1 MDGDLQP
8 AGTPEES
15 GYVDFWR
22 AGTSA
27 KGEFSCSEC
36 GYGVIVSKALP
47 LCPMC
52 GGNSWEQA
60 LWAPFGRAE
69 ALQR

>member
-1 MDGDLQP
+1 V
-8 AGTPEES
+8 E
-15 GYVDFWR
+15 FWQT
-22 AGTSA
+22 GTSA
-27 KGEFSCSEC
+27 KGEFSCSDC
-36 GYGVIVSKALP
+36 GYGVIVSKELP

-52 GGNSWEQA
+52 GGSSWEQA